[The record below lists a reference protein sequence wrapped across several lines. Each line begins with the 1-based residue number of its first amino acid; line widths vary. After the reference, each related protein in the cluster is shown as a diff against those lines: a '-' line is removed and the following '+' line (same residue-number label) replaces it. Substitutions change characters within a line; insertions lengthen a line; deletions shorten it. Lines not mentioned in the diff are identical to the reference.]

1 MENKRNGKKELRS
14 GAQRREK
21 ALWRPHRYEQQV
33 PNPTKIAKEEKKIN
47 AVGSRVK
54 EAGASRAMAQQD
66 EQGWLG
72 L

>member
-1 MENKRNGKKELRS
+1 M
-14 GAQRREK
+14 
-21 ALWRPHRYEQQV
+21 QV

-47 AVGSRVK
+47 AVGSRVY